1 MTSNIESFEEFR
13 NYRNS
18 SSYNGTNYNHNTKL
32 ASSVE
37 KILDSNEEESKSTEK
52 KKQRRASL
60 HHIEELSSCRISASE
75 GVGVEAQI
83 MVKKGDEELYI
94 SSCRMSAQ
102 RE

>member
-1 MTSNIESFEEFR
+1 MH
-13 NYRNS
+13 S
-18 SSYNGTNYNHNTKL
+18 SRKCPPRLGGDPE
-32 ASSVE
+32 A
-37 KILDSNEEESKSTEK
+37 
-52 KKQRRASL
+52 R
-60 HHIEELSSCRISASE
+60 HIEELSSCRISASE